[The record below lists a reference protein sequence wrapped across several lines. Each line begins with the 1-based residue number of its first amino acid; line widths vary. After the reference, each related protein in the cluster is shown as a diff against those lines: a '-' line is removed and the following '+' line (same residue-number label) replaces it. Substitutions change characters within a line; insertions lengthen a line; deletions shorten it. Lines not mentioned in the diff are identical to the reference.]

1 MKNYLIQKH
10 CTVRIV
16 SWKHSEEWR
25 LGICVTP
32 PWSSPGRR
40 CHSHFP
46 LSLCHCP
53 GQYKTEQGHRIGAIR
68 TQVWFLAIP
77 STTVGSYHSQSL
89 GCFGEPHTWYLAKSR
104 WSKKKKVPFIS
115 LQRIEYS
122 PATSYAFCH
131 FYWIQIESKDHS
143 CLSSRI

>member
-104 WSKKKKVPFIS
+104 WSKNKKSSLHLSPENRIFPSHFLCILPLLLNTNWKQRSFMFI
-115 LQRIEYS
+115 
-122 PATSYAFCH
+122 
-131 FYWIQIESKDHS
+131 
-143 CLSSRI
+143 